1 MSQSRYGEI
10 MSQGGCLKYMEEYKK
25 ATIKELSEFL
35 GISTATIGKNML
47 RLEEQGLVKRG
58 REKRGINW
66 IKKWTLVEVQ

>member
-10 MSQGGCLKYMEEYKK
+10 MSQGGCLKYMEEHKK